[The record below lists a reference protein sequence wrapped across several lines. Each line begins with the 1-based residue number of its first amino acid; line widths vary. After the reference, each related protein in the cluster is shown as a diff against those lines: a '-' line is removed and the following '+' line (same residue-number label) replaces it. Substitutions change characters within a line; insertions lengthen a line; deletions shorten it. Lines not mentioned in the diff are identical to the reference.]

1 MSEWITNFLTSTF
14 LLATPTLLA
23 GLGAVFSERA
33 GIVNIG
39 VEGLMLIATLMGVIG
54 SWTSGSVVVG
64 AFVAMISCVLFS
76 MVFAFLTIRI
86 KASQVVVGIAMNVF
100 AAGFTVMVNRL
111 VFSVSG
117 NTAKID
123 IFDKVS
129 IPLLNKIPVL
139 GNALFNQPIP
149 VYLAFLAVPV
159 AHHVMHKTRTGLH
172 LRAVGENPKACD
184 SLGINVERI
193 RFLSVL
199 YSGALAG
206 LAGAFISMGQVSFF
220 SEGMISG
227 KGFMAVAAVV
237 FGNYNPV
244 GVMVACLIFGAAES
258 LQYRLQAANIG
269 IPYQFLM
276 MLPYLITIV
285 ALCVYKRRSNKP
297 ACSGQAYYKE

>member
-54 SWTSGSVVVG
+54 SWTSGSVIVG
-64 AFVAMISCVLFS
+64 ALVAMVSCVLFS
-76 MVFAFLTIRI
+76 MVFAFLTIKI
-86 KASQVVVGIAMNVF
+86 KASQVVVGIAMNIF

-117 NTAKID
+117 NATKID

-129 IPLLNKIPVL
+129 IPLLNRIPVL

-227 KGFMAVAAVV
+227 KGFMAVASVV

-285 ALCVYKRRSNKP
+285 ALCVYKRMSNKP